1 MKVCCAPL
9 FMCDV
14 AVTLMCLC
22 LSVCV
27 CTNLRSQDWRRLETS
42 GFLEDN
48 RLVLAFWMFFR
59 FLKLD
64 HGKALVEGTV
74 GQSTSSMAAI
84 LLQPSLEEV
93 LREPQSV
100 RLACECCTGACMQ
113 LNPYR
118 A

>member
-1 MKVCCAPL
+1 M
-9 FMCDV
+9 
-14 AVTLMCLC
+14 
-22 LSVCV
+22 
-27 CTNLRSQDWRRLETS
+27 LETS
-42 GFLEDN
+42 GFLEDI

-113 LNPYR
+113 LNP
-118 A
+118 

>member
-1 MKVCCAPL
+1 MTRNSELIPEGGVSRPGSTELNCVSVCVC
-9 FMCDV
+9 
-14 AVTLMCLC
+14 
-22 LSVCV
+22 VCV

-100 RLACECCTGACMQ
+100 RLNCV
-113 LNPYR
+113 
-118 A
+118 